1 MIRQM
6 KLATWELQ
14 KAINER
20 LSSDVALN
28 EIITGVYDNPDKNT
42 PFPYVNI
49 GEDTSVPFE
58 TKVTFGENITSVIH
72 AWSRAE
78 DGKREAKEILS
89 LVLQSLSKA
98 PLLVNGFKVLDFGV
112 QQTQV
117 ITDIDG
123 ITQHGI
129 LRIRLYINN

>member
-14 KAINER
+14 KAIYER
-20 LSSDVALN
+20 LSSDIALN

-58 TKVTFGENITSVIH
+58 TKVTFGENITTVIH

-89 LVLQSLSKA
+89 LAMQALTKA
-98 PLLVNGFKVLDFGV
+98 PLEVTGFKTLQLSFLGS
-112 QQTQV
+112 QV
-117 ITDIDG
+117 IPDIDG

-129 LRIRLYINN
+129 LRIRVYINN

>member
-1 MIRQM
+1 MIIQN
-6 KLATWELQ
+6 KLASWNLQ
-14 KAINER
+14 KAIYNR
-20 LSSDVALN
+20 LSTDAALN
-28 EIITGVYDNPDKNT
+28 EVIKGVFDNPNKDT
-42 PFPYVNI
+42 PFPYVSI
-49 GEDTSVPFE
+49 GEDTSTPFE
-58 TKVTFGENITSVIH
+58 TKVTFGENITTVIH

-78 DGKREAKEILS
+78 DGRREAKEILS
-89 LVLQSLSKA
+89 LVLQALSKA

-112 QQTQV
+112 QQAQV